1 MYTSNQSIFT
11 DFFRNLADWS
21 VLDPSKINTN
31 YDVDSLM
38 QKNKKH
44 AKAVTET
51 HHLMMSNMQA
61 IIQRQAE
68 ILQDNTSRLLN
79 CCKKLST
86 LGKTEQVIEEQ
97 TNFIKD
103 TMAINLANTREL
115 IEMTTKA
122 QIEVMDHL
130 GHEIS
135 ENMNEH
141 CSQTKTD
148 K

>member
-31 YDVDSLM
+31 CDVDSLM

-44 AKAVTET
+44 AKAATET

-79 CCKKLST
+79 CCNKLST

-141 CSQTKTD
+141 CSKTKTD

>member
-1 MYTSNQSIFT
+1 M
-11 DFFRNLADWS
+11 
-21 VLDPSKINTN
+21 
-31 YDVDSLM
+31 
-38 QKNKKH
+38 
-44 AKAVTET
+44 
-51 HHLMMSNMQA
+51 
-61 IIQRQAE
+61 
-68 ILQDNTSRLLN
+68 
-79 CCKKLST
+79 
-86 LGKTEQVIEEQ
+86 IEEQ